1 MSNGFDFGGNP
12 FGIPDFGRRGRRGS
26 RGGPGRFVIRRAR
39 RDRERRDRKKRGGLP
54 AVIIPIP
61 VPTSLP
67 SPFPAGPAA
76 NDAVFGRATGQVLG
90 RVVGGVVGAII
101 VATGVAIAERV
112 AELKK
117 TRAQREKEAEKI
129 GIERQNER
137 LARDRD
143 IRTLPAPDKIAEIS
157 EGIFAPRLEIPGA
170 IRTGKLPKPEI
181 FPETIPEI
189 PIKIP
194 EIRPPALPAP
204 IATPEIPVPVVP
216 SPLPGGLPAGRPIP
230 GFGVPGTLPASPSP
244 FTPPGTFPFGRPI
257 SFPRISPIGAPRLQP
272 IGDLL
277 PDVPLTPIN
286 VPGVGSQPFQ
296 FIADQP
302 LPQTQQERKC
312 KEVKRRRRRK
322 SECSEGFFREL
333 PNSTQFTDWRTVNCV
348 TREETERSKLSNQGF
363 DVSNVENI

>member
-1 MSNGFDFGGNP
+1 MSNGFDLPGNP
-12 FGIPDFGRRGRRGS
+12 FGIPDFARRGRRRS
-26 RGGPGRFVIRRAR
+26 RGGPGRGVIPRAR
-39 RDRERRDRKKRGGLP
+39 RPPKGKRGGAP
-54 AVIIPIP
+54 AIIIPFPVPVP

-67 SPFPAGPAA
+67 SPFPVGPAA

-101 VATGVAIAERV
+101 VATGVAIANRV

-117 TRAQREKEAEKI
+117 QRTEREKEAEKI
-129 GIERQNER
+129 GIDRQNER

-143 IRTLPAPDKIAEIS
+143 IRTLPSPDKISEITG
-157 EGIFAPRLEIPGA
+157 GISAPPLEFPTASRPRI
-170 IRTGKLPKPEI
+170 LPKPEI

-189 PIKIP
+189 PTTIP

-204 IATPEIPVPVVP
+204 IGVPRIPAPPVPSTVP
-216 SPLPGGLPAGRPIP
+216 TPLPAGLPIP
-230 GFGVPGTLPASPSP
+230 GFGVPGTLPASPNP
-244 FTPPGTFPFGRPI
+244 FAPPGTFPLGRPI
-257 SFPRISPIGAPRLQP
+257 SFPRISPIGAPKLQP
-272 IGDLL
+272 IGDLF
-277 PDVPLTPIN
+277 PEIPLTPIN
-286 VPGVGSQPFQ
+286 VPGVGSQPFS
-296 FIADQP
+296 FLADQP

-322 SECSEGFFREL
+322 GECSEGFFREQ

-348 TREETERSKLSNQGF
+348 TREETERSKLSNEGF